1 MGQLGM
7 STRYGKLDEE
17 RRGQSLN
24 FRPKIAVA
32 VGLLLMAAIQALAQ
46 NATSTRPSL
55 PAPTSANPQSLML
68 SRPVHPQEFLAAVG
82 MRAGMLGNEA
92 GNFEAWVYPL
102 KILRDFHL
110 RFHIAGRTI
119 PAESLARTVSVRP
132 ESSTILYASDT
143 FHVRETLFVPANEAG
158 VVVLIETETKE
169 PLETE
174 VVFQRDFQLEWPAA
188 LGGTYQHWYPEFHA
202 FVLGEELKKYVALV
216 GSPSGMMSQEEYA
229 TNYSTSSENS
239 FLLGPSSRSTSSQK
253 TDTKVV
259 VIAGSVN
266 GQKEA
271 EESYQR
277 ISSNYVA
284 LLQSSA
290 DYYSQY
296 LNRTVNVVLPDQQL
310 QQAYDWSRVSVV
322 QGMVNNPYLGTGL
335 IAGYRT
341 SGMSQRPG
349 FAWFFGRDAIW
360 TSFALNADGDL
371 TGTRTALEFLTHFQR
386 EDGKVPHEIS
396 QSASLV
402 NWFKDYPYGFASA
415 DATPLYIVGMNDYVV
430 HSGDVDFA
438 AGKWD
443 NLWRAYQF
451 LKSTYNSDG
460 LPRNFGFG
468 HGWVEGGPLLPVETE
483 LYQSSLGAQAIL
495 ALSSLA
501 HLAGKEDISRQLAQ
515 EYSHQKQLVDE
526 KFWSGSTNSY
536 SFAINRE
543 AHQVEIP
550 SVLATVPLWFDLLQ
564 ENRVQATID
573 RLTDSDQQTDWGMR
587 IISSKNPLYDPGGYH
602 FGAVWP
608 LFTGW
613 AAVGE
618 YRYHRPLPAYAN
630 LRSNALL
637 ALDGSLGHV
646 TEVLSGDYYESLST
660 SSPQQI
666 WSAAMVVSPI
676 LRGMFGLEVDEISH
690 RLKLSPHVP
699 SEWRTFEIS
708 NVRVG
713 DVALDLK
720 YHRNADNI
728 TLEVARSGSGDCAVE
743 FAPALSPRA
752 QIGSTT
758 INGRPVRSQIQR
770 NGEDQH
776 VLTQFA
782 LTGQHTTLQMHVR
795 DDFGLAYS
803 STLPL
808 PGESNQN
815 LKIVSESWS
824 QNKEALTLQVAG
836 IPGKQ
841 YELSTSNAGQVFS
854 VDGGELIKDQG
865 GDPKLRIRLS
875 GTPSSSYVHGKVV
888 IHFSAKTNASDGK
901 KRAIHG
907 QP

>member
-1 MGQLGM
+1 MDESL
-7 STRYGKLDEE
+7 SLLRYNKLHG
-17 RRGQSLN
+17 RGWRKILN
-24 FRPKIAVA
+24 VRSKIAWA
-32 VGLLLMAAIQALAQ
+32 VCVLLLAAIPAVAQ
-46 NATSTRPSL
+46 STS
-55 PAPTSANPQSLML
+55 PAGASPAAFTSAAPRSLVL
-68 SRPVHPQEFLAAVG
+68 SRPVHPQEFLSAVG
-82 MRAGMLGNEA
+82 IRAGMLGNEL

-119 PAESLARTVSVRP
+119 PAESLARAVSVRP

-143 FHVRETLFVPANEAG
+143 FHVRETLFVPVNEAG
-158 VVVLIETETKE
+158 AVVLIETETKV

-174 VVFQRDFQLEWPAA
+174 VVFQRDFQLEWPAG

-229 TNYSTSSENS
+229 TNYSMSSESS
-239 FLLGPSSRSTSSQK
+239 FLLGPSSLSTSSQK
-253 TDTKVV
+253 TDMKVV

-271 EESYQR
+271 EENYQR
-277 ISSNYVA
+277 LSSNYAA
-284 LLQSSA
+284 LLKSSA

-296 LNRTVNVVLPDQQL
+296 LNRTVGLVLPDAQL
-310 QQAYDWSRVSVV
+310 QQAYDWSRIGVV

-341 SGMSQRPG
+341 SGFSQRPG

-415 DATPLYIVGMNDYVV
+415 DATPLYIVGMDDYVM

-451 LKSTYNSDG
+451 LKSTYNSEG

-483 LYQSSLGAQAIL
+483 LYQSSLGGEAL
-495 ALSSLA
+495 FALSNLA
-501 HLAGKEDISRQLAQ
+501 HLTGREDISHQLSQ
-515 EYSHQKQLVDE
+515 EYSHQKQLIDN
-526 KFWSGSTNSY
+526 KFWSASKNIY
-536 SFAINRE
+536 SFALNRE

-550 SVLATVPLWFDLLQ
+550 SVLATVPLWFDLLP
-564 ENRVQATID
+564 ENRVQSTID

-587 IISSKNPLYDPGGYH
+587 IISSQNPLYDPGGYH

-690 RLKLSPHVP
+690 RLKFSPHVP
-699 SEWRTFEIS
+699 ANWKTFEIS

-713 DVALDLK
+713 DVTLDLK
-720 YHRNADNI
+720 YHRDADNVI
-728 TLEVARSGSGDCAVE
+728 LEVGRTGSGDCTIE
-743 FAPALSPRA
+743 FSPGVSPRA

-758 INGRPVRSQIQR
+758 INGRPVHSQVHGT
-770 NGEDQH
+770 GEDQH
-776 VLTQFA
+776 VSTKFA
-782 LTGQHTTLQMHVR
+782 LTGEHTSLQTTVH
-795 DDFGLAYS
+795 DDFGVAYS
-803 STLPL
+803 SILPH
-808 PGESNQN
+808 PGESSQN

-824 QNKEALTLQVAG
+824 QNKDVLTVQVSG
-836 IPGKQ
+836 LPGKQ
-841 YELSTSNAGQVFS
+841 YDLSISDAERVTS
-854 VDGGELIKDQG
+854 VDGAELIKG
-865 GDPKLRIRLS
+865 ERGDSKLRVQLP
-875 GTPSSSYVHGKVV
+875 GLPGSSYVHGKIV
-888 IHFSAKTNASDGK
+888 IRFSAMGASHSRRHPK
-901 KRAIHG
+901 S
-907 QP
+907 